1 MALGA
6 YIMKLNW
13 PANDNYSEWE
23 QALNF
28 ARAVLREIR
37 RLKAMRESA

>member
-1 MALGA
+1 MRF
-6 YIMKLNW
+6 NW
-13 PANDNYSEWE
+13 PANDNYSDWE

-37 RLKAMRESA
+37 RQRAVEACHG